1 MVLSFLA
8 GIHFQKA
15 DTQPSGLYRYS
26 LGLPNQPKHKSPPN
40 GLTDFLRGMASG
52 KPLVPKEETS
62 MILPSMII
70 PQYFVWCIKETSDM
84 INLFID
90 SI

>member
-1 MVLSFLA
+1 
-8 GIHFQKA
+8 
-15 DTQPSGLYRYS
+15 
-26 LGLPNQPKHKSPPN
+26 
-40 GLTDFLRGMASG
+40 
-52 KPLVPKEETS
+52 